1 MNRKEE
7 IVNVFWLRK
16 ILKILVEKIKND
28 GKVIFWSGRKEK
40 FEIDDWEYKKDGWVW
55 REVRKMI
62 NGEEK
67 EELW

>member
-28 GKVIFWSGRKEK
+28 GKVIFWNGRKEK